1 MKTKRLASDWELNL
15 NFMMV
20 YSSSSRVRYMEL
32 GFQQREVGD
41 DKLLV
46 RLNRLSEPGGFEAQ
60 CVDQMQFG
68 RIWSEVD
75 GVR

>member
-1 MKTKRLASDWELNL
+1 
-15 NFMMV
+15 
-20 YSSSSRVRYMEL
+20 MEL